1 MKVGSLVRYTST
13 GDDLGIGIVLNIT
26 TSDAGECWDHIEV
39 AWNGNV
45 KWPIRQISRK
55 WLEVLS
61 ENG

>member
-1 MKVGSLVRYTST
+1 MFV
-13 GDDLGIGIVLNIT
+13 LGIGIVLNIT
-26 TSDAGECWDHIEV
+26 ASDAGECWDHIEV